1 MELCPATIP
10 DLGRETAAA
19 RHCQVVL
26 KQHQLPFSRSPNAIK
41 LHPQDLV
48 VDAAHFATLYT
59 NGHSES
65 VIANT
70 IELQLLHSESNTPPT
85 AWSSTFTTCLA
96 LATEATF
103 LWGCTGLTWVTQY
116 PHYIS
121 SDNADALLG
130 STAFHLGLQSR
141 LWPKKVGHTGCG
153 PVERVRQ
160 MRCTTISGTA
170 LSKQPMLPPLII
182 IASSRWPAIT
192 TLLAKMEPMCT
203 SMLVSWQRV
212 TRVQVETWG
221 LQLCSLTRMGVC
233 RTCPRSDRLTL
244 QSAPN
249 LLGAVEATHRGR

>member
-1 MELCPATIP
+1 MFQRDPLVCISFDFSSMELCPATIP

-141 LWPKKVGHTGCG
+141 LYQSIIFLNAFGDD
-153 PVERVRQ
+153 RQ
-160 MRCTTISGTA
+160 A
-170 LSKQPMLPPLII
+170 LY
-182 IASSRWPAIT
+182 
-192 TLLAKMEPMCT
+192 
-203 SMLVSWQRV
+203 SML
-212 TRVQVETWG
+212 
-221 LQLCSLTRMGVC
+221 
-233 RTCPRSDRLTL
+233 
-244 QSAPN
+244 
-249 LLGAVEATHRGR
+249 